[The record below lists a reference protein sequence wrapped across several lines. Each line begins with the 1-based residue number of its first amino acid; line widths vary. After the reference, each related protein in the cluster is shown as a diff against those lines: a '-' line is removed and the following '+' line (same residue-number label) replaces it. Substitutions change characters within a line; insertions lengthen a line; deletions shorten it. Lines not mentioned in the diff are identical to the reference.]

1 MVGGAR
7 GGGGGVKAG
16 EGSSPGNSIF
26 LQGPWFD
33 QLVTCVH
40 SPDLGYGNTS
50 LVIVFVYRRH
60 SANWVYYSKMGRQQ
74 GYCNDFH
81 AWRLFILP
89 MYFLK

>member
-1 MVGGAR
+1 MVMVGGAR

-60 SANWVYYSKMGRQQ
+60 SANWVYFSKWVVSRVIVMTSVLGACSFCQ
-74 GYCNDFH
+74 CIF
-81 AWRLFILP
+81 
-89 MYFLK
+89 